1 MAVIKHEHIASFRIT
16 SINDRSAVVETVL
29 LIGADACKTFRM
41 RLLVGESIN
50 LSFDATLSG
59 DKVLKIEPETRR
71 ELMRMLK
78 A

>member
-1 MAVIKHEHIASFRIT
+1 MSRHEHIASFRVV

-29 LIGADACKTFRM
+29 LIGADACKTYRM

-50 LSFDATLSG
+50 LSFDAALSG
-59 DKVLKIEPETRR
+59 DKVAKIEPETRK
-71 ELMRMLK
+71 ELMRAFK